1 MKIISIFLYLI
12 FSIFLFSCSSEK
24 KISYKIAEL
33 NGKYLAHS
41 IESSTNYNHNFM
53 ALLNRQLI
61 KDTLDYE
68 EIANYKF
75 EIQIIDNNHLR
86 INKINGEDKIFNTK
100 VYRYKRKSD
109 FIILKNKNVKTIL
122 IPYLIG
128 ALDVYKLGLK
138 NDENGNL
145 EVIINEH
152 RSGGVFLI
160 PMGWTEQISN
170 EKYRKIK

>member
-1 MKIISIFLYLI
+1 MKIISILIYLI
-12 FSIFLFSCSSEK
+12 FSISLISCSSEK
-24 KISYKIAEL
+24 NISYKIAEL
-33 NGKYLAHS
+33 NGKYAAHS
-41 IESSTNYNHNFM
+41 IESSTNHNYNFM

-61 KDTLDYE
+61 KDTLNYE
-68 EIANYKF
+68 AIANYKF
-75 EIQIIDNNHLR
+75 EIQIIDNSHLR
-86 INKINGEDKIFNTK
+86 INKINGEDKIFNSK
-100 VYRYKRKSD
+100 IYRYKRKSE

-128 ALDVYKLGLK
+128 ALDVCKLGLK

-152 RSGGVFLI
+152 RSGGLFLI

-170 EKYRKIK
+170 EKYRKIN